1 MCIGLGLWTS
11 DLKLFSPMTFLP
23 IVDRELRERARW
35 RSTYWVRGLVAFF
48 ATAIA
53 AFVLMFVTAAAPGAV
68 GKWTLA
74 TLAWLAFPFVVLE
87 GLRNTADSLSEEK
100 REGTLGLLFLTD
112 LKGYDVVLGKF
123 FASSLTSF
131 YALLAMIPALAIP
144 VLLGGVTGGE
154 FWRLVL
160 ALINALFFSLTAGTF
175 ISSISRDERKAWSG
189 TFVLIGLFIIAIPAF
204 AATFGVTFWNAQIS
218 VFSPF
223 TAFILY
229 DENRYAADRYW
240 NSLWITHLLGWGWL
254 ALASFLLPRVW
265 QESRRRT
272 ERRRVREPE
281 HARRGRNE
289 MLAVNPIWW
298 LTSRH
303 THQRAWLWL
312 VVSVV
317 AITGVA
323 SWLGLMNDKGA
334 LWTIFGCFIAVHLA
348 LAVWVGFEA
357 CNSFAE
363 ARSTGAMELL
373 LSTPLHVRQILRG
386 QHLALRELFMGPLL
400 LLLAVELCM
409 VVAQIWLMTNRGNA
423 GGSVMLVLVLGFC
436 LVWFVLDLFAVA
448 EVGMWYGLTSQKPT
462 QALTKTVL
470 FVLILPLVFLPCCS
484 MVGPGLMVAKS
495 VIFFTWAQSKLE
507 NEFRRAATERYDL
520 PRTSKWMRRT
530 PPRLRMPGE
539 LKT

>member
-1 MCIGLGLWTS
+1 
-11 DLKLFSPMTFLP
+11 MTFLP

-53 AFVLMFVTAAAPGAV
+53 AFVLMFIAAAAPGMV
-68 GKWTLA
+68 GKATLQ

-131 YALLAMIPALAIP
+131 YALLAMVPALAIP
-144 VLLGGVTGGE
+144 VLLGGVTGAE

-175 ISSISRDERKAWSG
+175 ISSISRDERRAWAG
-189 TFVLIGLFIIAIPAF
+189 TFALIGLFVIAIPAL
-204 AATFGVTFWNAQIS
+204 ASALRVSWLSTW
-218 VFSPF
+218 SPF
-223 TAFILY
+223 TAFRLHGANSY
-229 DENRYAADRYW
+229 DLNPQMYW
-240 NSLWITHLLGWGWL
+240 KALWIPHLTSWMWL

-265 QESRRRT
+265 QESGRRT

-281 HARRGRNE
+281 RARRGRNE
-289 MLAVNPIWW
+289 MLAVNPVWW

-312 VVSVV
+312 VVS
-317 AITGVA
+317 AIAILGVA
-323 SWLGLMNDKGA
+323 SWLGSLNSPTA

-363 ARSTGAMELL
+363 ARSTGAIELL

-386 QHLALRELFMGPLL
+386 QHLALRELFMRPLL

-409 VVAQIWLMTNRGNA
+409 VVAQIWLMTNKGTGA
-423 GGSVMLVLVLGFC
+423 FGSVMLILMLGFC

-470 FVLILPLVFLPCCS
+470 FVLILPLLFLPCCY

-520 PRTSKWMRRT
+520 PRTTKWMRRA
-530 PPRLRMPGE
+530 PPRLRMPQ
-539 LKT
+539 

>member
-1 MCIGLGLWTS
+1 
-11 DLKLFSPMTFLP
+11 MTFLP

-53 AFVLMFVTAAAPGAV
+53 AFVLMFVTAVTPGAV
-68 GKWTLA
+68 GKGMLE

-131 YALLAMIPALAIP
+131 YALLAMVPALAIP
-144 VLLGGVTGGE
+144 VLLGGVTGAE

-160 ALINALFFSLTAGTF
+160 ALVNALFFSLTAGTF
-175 ISSISRDERKAWSG
+175 VSSISRDERKAWSG
-189 TFVLIGLFIIAIPAF
+189 TFALIGLFIVAIPLTVSWSGSFWRAPMTWVSPLT
-204 AATFGVTFWNAQIS
+204 TFVLFDA
-218 VFSPF
+218 
-223 TAFILY
+223 
-229 DENRYAADRYW
+229 NRYATAGDVYW
-240 NSLWITHLLGWGWL
+240 RSLWITHLISWTWL

-265 QESRRRT
+265 QESGTRAK
-272 ERRRVREPE
+272 RRRVPEPAN
-281 HARRGRNE
+281 ARQSRNKL
-289 MLAVNPIWW
+289 LAINPVWW

-303 THQRAWLWL
+303 THQRAWLWV

-317 AITGVA
+317 AVIGVA
-323 SWLGLMNDKGA
+323 SWLGSLNNIPA

-386 QHLALRELFMGPLL
+386 QHLSLRELFMGPLL

-409 VVAQIWLMTNRGNA
+409 VVAQIWLMTHKGSGA

-507 NEFRRAATERYDL
+507 NEFRRAATERYDV
-520 PRTSKWMRRT
+520 PRTAKWMRRA
-530 PPRLRMPGE
+530 PPKLRMPGE
-539 LKT
+539 VKT

>member
-1 MCIGLGLWTS
+1 
-11 DLKLFSPMTFLP
+11 MTFLP
-23 IVDRELRERARW
+23 IVERELRERARW

-53 AFVLMFVTAAAPGAV
+53 AFVLMFVTAVTPGAV
-68 GKWTLA
+68 GKGTLEA
-74 TLAWLAFPFVVLE
+74 LAWLAFPFVILE

-131 YALLAMIPALAIP
+131 YALLAMVPALAIP
-144 VLLGGVTGGE
+144 VLLGGVTGAE

-175 ISSISRDERKAWSG
+175 VSSISRDERRAWAG
-189 TFVLIGLFIIAIPAF
+189 TFALIGFFVIIIPTLAAAF
-204 AATFGVTFWNAQIS
+204 GIPQLS
-218 VFSPF
+218 VWSPF
-223 TAFILY
+223 TAFRLY
-229 DENRYAADRYW
+229 ADNADSIEPQRYW
-240 NSLWITHLLGWGWL
+240 KALWIPNLMSWLWL
-254 ALASFLLPRVW
+254 ALASFLLPRLW
-265 QESRRRT
+265 QESKTQTHRRI
-272 ERRRVREPE
+272 REPTRALRSR
-281 HARRGRNE
+281 HE
-289 MLAVNPIWW
+289 MLAVNPVWW

-312 VVSVV
+312 VVSAV
-317 AITGVA
+317 AVIGVA
-323 SWLGLMNDKGA
+323 SWLGSLNNKSA
-334 LWTIFGCFIAVHLA
+334 LWAIFGCFIAVHLA

-363 ARSTGAMELL
+363 ARGSGAMELL

-386 QHLALRELFMGPLL
+386 QHLALREIFLKPILL
-400 LLLAVELCM
+400 LLGIELCL
-409 VVAQIWLMTNRGNA
+409 VVAQIWLMISK
-423 GGSVMLVLVLGFC
+423 GGGAFTSVMLILMLGFC

-470 FVLILPLVFLPCCS
+470 FVLILPLLFLPCCY

-507 NEFRRAATERYDL
+507 NEFRRAATERYDSTRATKWIR
-520 PRTSKWMRRT
+520 RTS
-530 PPRLRMPGE
+530 PRLRMPQ
-539 LKT
+539 